1 MSKKQTLQKE
11 IKGKTDQ
18 ELANLIQENKKSLRV
33 ERFKDKFSKKAGVIK
48 AAKRQV
54 ARAYTELAA
63 RSNTK

>member
-18 ELANLIQENKKSLRV
+18 ELANLIQENKKTLRT

-54 ARAYTELAA
+54 ARAYTELTA